1 MELSFLVDALKSLLI
16 NYTSNNSQIDE
27 SLNDLFS
34 SLESKN
40 LNNEIENYAEFIL
53 LASSLFELKAKRML
67 PQEEEIEWM
76 DEVEV
81 LKDKDLAFARLLQ
94 FKAFSEIG
102 IALAS
107 KIKYNENEIKS
118 FKYYQTKNLF
128 PKPDVEYEINKDKF
142 NEVAIEVFDRFK
154 TIEGFKHIDKDLPD
168 LQKAIDDLLQV
179 VDKRLNTSFESIL
192 NEVNTEKEAIAFFLA
207 LLEAVRWGFVKASQ
221 NDDGIKIEKIMN
233 YKKVITAILLVSDG
247 SVNHKYFLE
256 NFNISNEDLVNIFDE
271 INDELKE
278 KDYGFYI
285 KYDGKS
291 SDLVTLSS
299 ISTELA
305 EFKPPSV
312 LRGLST
318 PALETLSIV
327 AYEQPVT
334 KLKVSEIRGVESESS
349 LKTLESRGLI
359 EKSGYLDVPGNPHL
373 YITTNLFLEKMD
385 ISSIDDLP
393 VLGEYFSNLEEE

>member
-102 IALAS
+102 IAIAS

-128 PKPDVEYEINKDKF
+128 PKPDVEYEINRDKF

-221 NDDGIKIEKIMN
+221 NDDGIKIEKN
-233 YKKVITAILLVSDG
+233 Y
-247 SVNHKYFLE
+247 
-256 NFNISNEDLVNIFDE
+256 
-271 INDELKE
+271 EL
-278 KDYGFYI
+278 
-285 KYDGKS
+285 
-291 SDLVTLSS
+291 
-299 ISTELA
+299 
-305 EFKPPSV
+305 
-312 LRGLST
+312 
-318 PALETLSIV
+318 
-327 AYEQPVT
+327 
-334 KLKVSEIRGVESESS
+334 
-349 LKTLESRGLI
+349 
-359 EKSGYLDVPGNPHL
+359 
-373 YITTNLFLEKMD
+373 
-385 ISSIDDLP
+385 
-393 VLGEYFSNLEEE
+393 

>member
-1 MELSFLVDALKSLLI
+1 MELSFLVDALKTLLI

-40 LNNEIENYAEFIL
+40 LNNEIENYAEFVL

-67 PQEEEIEWM
+67 PQEEEVDWM

-142 NEVAIEVFDRFK
+142 NEVAIEVFERFK

-221 NDDGIKIEKIMN
+221 NDDGIKIEKN
-233 YKKVITAILLVSDG
+233 Y
-247 SVNHKYFLE
+247 
-256 NFNISNEDLVNIFDE
+256 
-271 INDELKE
+271 EL
-278 KDYGFYI
+278 
-285 KYDGKS
+285 
-291 SDLVTLSS
+291 
-299 ISTELA
+299 
-305 EFKPPSV
+305 
-312 LRGLST
+312 
-318 PALETLSIV
+318 
-327 AYEQPVT
+327 
-334 KLKVSEIRGVESESS
+334 
-349 LKTLESRGLI
+349 
-359 EKSGYLDVPGNPHL
+359 
-373 YITTNLFLEKMD
+373 
-385 ISSIDDLP
+385 
-393 VLGEYFSNLEEE
+393 

>member
-40 LNNEIENYAEFIL
+40 FNNEIENYAEFIL

-102 IALAS
+102 IAIAS

-128 PKPDVEYEINKDKF
+128 PKPDIEYEINKNKF

-221 NDDGIKIEKIMN
+221 NDDGIKIEKN
-233 YKKVITAILLVSDG
+233 Y
-247 SVNHKYFLE
+247 
-256 NFNISNEDLVNIFDE
+256 
-271 INDELKE
+271 EL
-278 KDYGFYI
+278 
-285 KYDGKS
+285 
-291 SDLVTLSS
+291 
-299 ISTELA
+299 
-305 EFKPPSV
+305 
-312 LRGLST
+312 
-318 PALETLSIV
+318 
-327 AYEQPVT
+327 
-334 KLKVSEIRGVESESS
+334 
-349 LKTLESRGLI
+349 
-359 EKSGYLDVPGNPHL
+359 
-373 YITTNLFLEKMD
+373 
-385 ISSIDDLP
+385 
-393 VLGEYFSNLEEE
+393 

>member
-81 LKDKDLAFARLLQ
+81 LKDKDLAFVRLLQ

-179 VDKRLNTSFESIL
+179 VDKRLNISFESIL
-192 NEVNTEKEAIAFFLA
+192 NDVNSEKEAIAFFLA
-207 LLEAVRWGFVKASQ
+207 LLEAVRWGFVKANQ
-221 NDDGIKIEKIMN
+221 NDEGIKIEKN
-233 YKKVITAILLVSDG
+233 Y
-247 SVNHKYFLE
+247 
-256 NFNISNEDLVNIFDE
+256 
-271 INDELKE
+271 EL
-278 KDYGFYI
+278 
-285 KYDGKS
+285 
-291 SDLVTLSS
+291 
-299 ISTELA
+299 
-305 EFKPPSV
+305 
-312 LRGLST
+312 
-318 PALETLSIV
+318 
-327 AYEQPVT
+327 
-334 KLKVSEIRGVESESS
+334 
-349 LKTLESRGLI
+349 
-359 EKSGYLDVPGNPHL
+359 
-373 YITTNLFLEKMD
+373 
-385 ISSIDDLP
+385 
-393 VLGEYFSNLEEE
+393 

>member
-142 NEVAIEVFDRFK
+142 NDVAIEVFDRFK

-207 LLEAVRWGFVKASQ
+207 LLE
-221 NDDGIKIEKIMN
+221 
-233 YKKVITAILLVSDG
+233 
-247 SVNHKYFLE
+247 
-256 NFNISNEDLVNIFDE
+256 
-271 INDELKE
+271 
-278 KDYGFYI
+278 
-285 KYDGKS
+285 
-291 SDLVTLSS
+291 LS
-299 ISTELA
+299 
-305 EFKPPSV
+305 
-312 LRGLST
+312 
-318 PALETLSIV
+318 
-327 AYEQPVT
+327 
-334 KLKVSEIRGVESESS
+334 
-349 LKTLESRGLI
+349 LI
-359 EKSGYLDVPGNPHL
+359 H
-373 YITTNLFLEKMD
+373 I
-385 ISSIDDLP
+385 
-393 VLGEYFSNLEEE
+393 

>member
-34 SLESKN
+34 SLDSKN

-128 PKPDVEYEINKDKF
+128 PKPDVEYEINKNKF
-142 NEVAIEVFDRFK
+142 NEVAIEVFERFK

-221 NDDGIKIEKIMN
+221 NDDGIKIEKN
-233 YKKVITAILLVSDG
+233 Y
-247 SVNHKYFLE
+247 
-256 NFNISNEDLVNIFDE
+256 
-271 INDELKE
+271 EL
-278 KDYGFYI
+278 
-285 KYDGKS
+285 
-291 SDLVTLSS
+291 
-299 ISTELA
+299 
-305 EFKPPSV
+305 
-312 LRGLST
+312 
-318 PALETLSIV
+318 
-327 AYEQPVT
+327 
-334 KLKVSEIRGVESESS
+334 
-349 LKTLESRGLI
+349 
-359 EKSGYLDVPGNPHL
+359 
-373 YITTNLFLEKMD
+373 
-385 ISSIDDLP
+385 
-393 VLGEYFSNLEEE
+393 

>member
-40 LNNEIENYAEFIL
+40 INNEIENYAEFIL

-128 PKPDVEYEINKDKF
+128 PKPDVEYEINKNKF

-221 NDDGIKIEKIMN
+221 NDDGIKIEKN
-233 YKKVITAILLVSDG
+233 Y
-247 SVNHKYFLE
+247 
-256 NFNISNEDLVNIFDE
+256 
-271 INDELKE
+271 EL
-278 KDYGFYI
+278 
-285 KYDGKS
+285 
-291 SDLVTLSS
+291 
-299 ISTELA
+299 
-305 EFKPPSV
+305 
-312 LRGLST
+312 
-318 PALETLSIV
+318 
-327 AYEQPVT
+327 
-334 KLKVSEIRGVESESS
+334 
-349 LKTLESRGLI
+349 
-359 EKSGYLDVPGNPHL
+359 
-373 YITTNLFLEKMD
+373 
-385 ISSIDDLP
+385 
-393 VLGEYFSNLEEE
+393 

>member
-1 MELSFLVDALKSLLI
+1 MELSFLVDSLKSLLI

-34 SLESKN
+34 SLELKN

-207 LLEAVRWGFVKASQ
+207 LLEAVRWGFVKANQ
-221 NDDGIKIEKIMN
+221 NDDGIKIEKN
-233 YKKVITAILLVSDG
+233 Y
-247 SVNHKYFLE
+247 
-256 NFNISNEDLVNIFDE
+256 
-271 INDELKE
+271 EL
-278 KDYGFYI
+278 
-285 KYDGKS
+285 
-291 SDLVTLSS
+291 
-299 ISTELA
+299 
-305 EFKPPSV
+305 
-312 LRGLST
+312 
-318 PALETLSIV
+318 
-327 AYEQPVT
+327 
-334 KLKVSEIRGVESESS
+334 
-349 LKTLESRGLI
+349 
-359 EKSGYLDVPGNPHL
+359 
-373 YITTNLFLEKMD
+373 
-385 ISSIDDLP
+385 
-393 VLGEYFSNLEEE
+393 

>member
-81 LKDKDLAFARLLQ
+81 LKNKDLAFARLLQ

-128 PKPDVEYEINKDKF
+128 PKPDVQYEINKDKF

-221 NDDGIKIEKIMN
+221 NDDGIKIEKN
-233 YKKVITAILLVSDG
+233 Y
-247 SVNHKYFLE
+247 
-256 NFNISNEDLVNIFDE
+256 
-271 INDELKE
+271 EL
-278 KDYGFYI
+278 
-285 KYDGKS
+285 
-291 SDLVTLSS
+291 
-299 ISTELA
+299 
-305 EFKPPSV
+305 
-312 LRGLST
+312 
-318 PALETLSIV
+318 
-327 AYEQPVT
+327 
-334 KLKVSEIRGVESESS
+334 
-349 LKTLESRGLI
+349 
-359 EKSGYLDVPGNPHL
+359 
-373 YITTNLFLEKMD
+373 
-385 ISSIDDLP
+385 
-393 VLGEYFSNLEEE
+393 

>member
-1 MELSFLVDALKSLLI
+1 MELSFLVDALKTLLI

-102 IALAS
+102 IAIAS

-128 PKPDVEYEINKDKF
+128 PKPDIEYEINKNKF

-207 LLEAVRWGFVKASQ
+207 LLEAVRWGLVKASQ
-221 NDDGIKIEKIMN
+221 NDEGIKIEKN
-233 YKKVITAILLVSDG
+233 Y
-247 SVNHKYFLE
+247 
-256 NFNISNEDLVNIFDE
+256 
-271 INDELKE
+271 EL
-278 KDYGFYI
+278 
-285 KYDGKS
+285 
-291 SDLVTLSS
+291 
-299 ISTELA
+299 
-305 EFKPPSV
+305 
-312 LRGLST
+312 
-318 PALETLSIV
+318 
-327 AYEQPVT
+327 
-334 KLKVSEIRGVESESS
+334 
-349 LKTLESRGLI
+349 
-359 EKSGYLDVPGNPHL
+359 
-373 YITTNLFLEKMD
+373 
-385 ISSIDDLP
+385 
-393 VLGEYFSNLEEE
+393 

>member
-76 DEVEV
+76 DEVEI

-142 NEVAIEVFDRFK
+142 NEVAIEVYDRFK

-192 NEVNTEKEAIAFFLA
+192 NEVDTEKEAIAFFLA

-221 NDDGIKIEKIMN
+221 NDDGIKIEKN
-233 YKKVITAILLVSDG
+233 Y
-247 SVNHKYFLE
+247 
-256 NFNISNEDLVNIFDE
+256 
-271 INDELKE
+271 EL
-278 KDYGFYI
+278 
-285 KYDGKS
+285 
-291 SDLVTLSS
+291 
-299 ISTELA
+299 
-305 EFKPPSV
+305 
-312 LRGLST
+312 
-318 PALETLSIV
+318 
-327 AYEQPVT
+327 
-334 KLKVSEIRGVESESS
+334 
-349 LKTLESRGLI
+349 
-359 EKSGYLDVPGNPHL
+359 
-373 YITTNLFLEKMD
+373 
-385 ISSIDDLP
+385 
-393 VLGEYFSNLEEE
+393 

>member
-102 IALAS
+102 IAIAS

-128 PKPDVEYEINKDKF
+128 PKPDIEYEINKNKF

-221 NDDGIKIEKIMN
+221 NDEGIKIEKN
-233 YKKVITAILLVSDG
+233 Y
-247 SVNHKYFLE
+247 
-256 NFNISNEDLVNIFDE
+256 
-271 INDELKE
+271 EL
-278 KDYGFYI
+278 
-285 KYDGKS
+285 
-291 SDLVTLSS
+291 
-299 ISTELA
+299 
-305 EFKPPSV
+305 
-312 LRGLST
+312 
-318 PALETLSIV
+318 
-327 AYEQPVT
+327 
-334 KLKVSEIRGVESESS
+334 
-349 LKTLESRGLI
+349 
-359 EKSGYLDVPGNPHL
+359 
-373 YITTNLFLEKMD
+373 
-385 ISSIDDLP
+385 
-393 VLGEYFSNLEEE
+393 

>member
-1 MELSFLVDALKSLLI
+1 MELSFLLDALKSLLI

-94 FKAFSEIG
+94 FKAYSEIG

-142 NEVAIEVFDRFK
+142 NEVSIEVFDRYK

-192 NEVNTEKEAIAFFLA
+192 NDVNSEKEAIAFFLA

-221 NDDGIKIEKIMN
+221 NDEGIKIEKN
-233 YKKVITAILLVSDG
+233 Y
-247 SVNHKYFLE
+247 
-256 NFNISNEDLVNIFDE
+256 
-271 INDELKE
+271 EL
-278 KDYGFYI
+278 
-285 KYDGKS
+285 
-291 SDLVTLSS
+291 
-299 ISTELA
+299 
-305 EFKPPSV
+305 
-312 LRGLST
+312 
-318 PALETLSIV
+318 
-327 AYEQPVT
+327 
-334 KLKVSEIRGVESESS
+334 
-349 LKTLESRGLI
+349 
-359 EKSGYLDVPGNPHL
+359 
-373 YITTNLFLEKMD
+373 
-385 ISSIDDLP
+385 
-393 VLGEYFSNLEEE
+393 

>member
-40 LNNEIENYAEFIL
+40 INNEIENYAEFIL

-192 NEVNTEKEAIAFFLA
+192 NEVNSEKEAIAFFLA
-207 LLEAVRWGFVKASQ
+207 LLEAVRWGFVKANQ
-221 NDDGIKIEKIMN
+221 NDEGIKIEKN
-233 YKKVITAILLVSDG
+233 Y
-247 SVNHKYFLE
+247 
-256 NFNISNEDLVNIFDE
+256 
-271 INDELKE
+271 EL
-278 KDYGFYI
+278 
-285 KYDGKS
+285 
-291 SDLVTLSS
+291 
-299 ISTELA
+299 
-305 EFKPPSV
+305 
-312 LRGLST
+312 
-318 PALETLSIV
+318 
-327 AYEQPVT
+327 
-334 KLKVSEIRGVESESS
+334 
-349 LKTLESRGLI
+349 
-359 EKSGYLDVPGNPHL
+359 
-373 YITTNLFLEKMD
+373 
-385 ISSIDDLP
+385 
-393 VLGEYFSNLEEE
+393 

>member
-34 SLESKN
+34 SIESKN

-221 NDDGIKIEKIMN
+221 NDEGIKIEKN
-233 YKKVITAILLVSDG
+233 Y
-247 SVNHKYFLE
+247 
-256 NFNISNEDLVNIFDE
+256 
-271 INDELKE
+271 EL
-278 KDYGFYI
+278 
-285 KYDGKS
+285 
-291 SDLVTLSS
+291 
-299 ISTELA
+299 
-305 EFKPPSV
+305 
-312 LRGLST
+312 
-318 PALETLSIV
+318 
-327 AYEQPVT
+327 
-334 KLKVSEIRGVESESS
+334 
-349 LKTLESRGLI
+349 
-359 EKSGYLDVPGNPHL
+359 
-373 YITTNLFLEKMD
+373 
-385 ISSIDDLP
+385 
-393 VLGEYFSNLEEE
+393 

>member
-207 LLEAVRWGFVKASQ
+207 LLEAVRWGFVKAIQ
-221 NDDGIKIEKIMN
+221 NDDGIKIEKN
-233 YKKVITAILLVSDG
+233 Y
-247 SVNHKYFLE
+247 
-256 NFNISNEDLVNIFDE
+256 
-271 INDELKE
+271 EL
-278 KDYGFYI
+278 
-285 KYDGKS
+285 
-291 SDLVTLSS
+291 
-299 ISTELA
+299 
-305 EFKPPSV
+305 
-312 LRGLST
+312 
-318 PALETLSIV
+318 
-327 AYEQPVT
+327 
-334 KLKVSEIRGVESESS
+334 
-349 LKTLESRGLI
+349 
-359 EKSGYLDVPGNPHL
+359 
-373 YITTNLFLEKMD
+373 
-385 ISSIDDLP
+385 
-393 VLGEYFSNLEEE
+393 

>member
-1 MELSFLVDALKSLLI
+1 MELSFLVDELKSLLI

-179 VDKRLNTSFESIL
+179 IDKRLNTSFESIL

-221 NDDGIKIEKIMN
+221 NDEGIKIEKN
-233 YKKVITAILLVSDG
+233 Y
-247 SVNHKYFLE
+247 
-256 NFNISNEDLVNIFDE
+256 
-271 INDELKE
+271 EL
-278 KDYGFYI
+278 
-285 KYDGKS
+285 
-291 SDLVTLSS
+291 
-299 ISTELA
+299 
-305 EFKPPSV
+305 
-312 LRGLST
+312 
-318 PALETLSIV
+318 
-327 AYEQPVT
+327 
-334 KLKVSEIRGVESESS
+334 
-349 LKTLESRGLI
+349 
-359 EKSGYLDVPGNPHL
+359 
-373 YITTNLFLEKMD
+373 
-385 ISSIDDLP
+385 
-393 VLGEYFSNLEEE
+393 

>member
-128 PKPDVEYEINKDKF
+128 PKPDIEYEINKNQF

-221 NDDGIKIEKIMN
+221 NDDGIKIEKN
-233 YKKVITAILLVSDG
+233 Y
-247 SVNHKYFLE
+247 
-256 NFNISNEDLVNIFDE
+256 
-271 INDELKE
+271 EL
-278 KDYGFYI
+278 
-285 KYDGKS
+285 
-291 SDLVTLSS
+291 
-299 ISTELA
+299 
-305 EFKPPSV
+305 
-312 LRGLST
+312 
-318 PALETLSIV
+318 
-327 AYEQPVT
+327 
-334 KLKVSEIRGVESESS
+334 
-349 LKTLESRGLI
+349 
-359 EKSGYLDVPGNPHL
+359 
-373 YITTNLFLEKMD
+373 
-385 ISSIDDLP
+385 
-393 VLGEYFSNLEEE
+393 

>member
-81 LKDKDLAFARLLQ
+81 LKNKDLAFARLLQ

-128 PKPDVEYEINKDKF
+128 PKPDVQYEINKDKF
-142 NEVAIEVFDRFK
+142 NEVAIEVYDRFK

-221 NDDGIKIEKIMN
+221 NDEGIKIEKN
-233 YKKVITAILLVSDG
+233 Y
-247 SVNHKYFLE
+247 
-256 NFNISNEDLVNIFDE
+256 
-271 INDELKE
+271 EL
-278 KDYGFYI
+278 
-285 KYDGKS
+285 
-291 SDLVTLSS
+291 
-299 ISTELA
+299 
-305 EFKPPSV
+305 
-312 LRGLST
+312 
-318 PALETLSIV
+318 
-327 AYEQPVT
+327 
-334 KLKVSEIRGVESESS
+334 
-349 LKTLESRGLI
+349 
-359 EKSGYLDVPGNPHL
+359 
-373 YITTNLFLEKMD
+373 
-385 ISSIDDLP
+385 
-393 VLGEYFSNLEEE
+393 

>member
-76 DEVEV
+76 DEVEI

-128 PKPDVEYEINKDKF
+128 PKPDIEYKINKDKF

-168 LQKAIDDLLQV
+168 LQKAIDDLLQI
-179 VDKRLNTSFESIL
+179 VDKRLNISFESIL
-192 NEVNTEKEAIAFFLA
+192 NDVNSEKEAIAFFLA

-221 NDDGIKIEKIMN
+221 NDEGIKIEKN
-233 YKKVITAILLVSDG
+233 Y
-247 SVNHKYFLE
+247 
-256 NFNISNEDLVNIFDE
+256 
-271 INDELKE
+271 EL
-278 KDYGFYI
+278 
-285 KYDGKS
+285 
-291 SDLVTLSS
+291 
-299 ISTELA
+299 
-305 EFKPPSV
+305 
-312 LRGLST
+312 
-318 PALETLSIV
+318 
-327 AYEQPVT
+327 
-334 KLKVSEIRGVESESS
+334 
-349 LKTLESRGLI
+349 
-359 EKSGYLDVPGNPHL
+359 
-373 YITTNLFLEKMD
+373 
-385 ISSIDDLP
+385 
-393 VLGEYFSNLEEE
+393 

>member
-128 PKPDVEYEINKDKF
+128 PKPDIEYEINKNKF

-192 NEVNTEKEAIAFFLA
+192 NEVNSEKEAIAFFLA

-221 NDDGIKIEKIMN
+221 NDDGIKIEKN
-233 YKKVITAILLVSDG
+233 Y
-247 SVNHKYFLE
+247 
-256 NFNISNEDLVNIFDE
+256 
-271 INDELKE
+271 EL
-278 KDYGFYI
+278 
-285 KYDGKS
+285 
-291 SDLVTLSS
+291 
-299 ISTELA
+299 
-305 EFKPPSV
+305 
-312 LRGLST
+312 
-318 PALETLSIV
+318 
-327 AYEQPVT
+327 
-334 KLKVSEIRGVESESS
+334 
-349 LKTLESRGLI
+349 
-359 EKSGYLDVPGNPHL
+359 
-373 YITTNLFLEKMD
+373 
-385 ISSIDDLP
+385 
-393 VLGEYFSNLEEE
+393 

>member
-1 MELSFLVDALKSLLI
+1 MELSFLLDALKSLLI

-94 FKAFSEIG
+94 FKAFSEIV

-221 NDDGIKIEKIMN
+221 NDEGINIEKN
-233 YKKVITAILLVSDG
+233 Y
-247 SVNHKYFLE
+247 
-256 NFNISNEDLVNIFDE
+256 
-271 INDELKE
+271 EL
-278 KDYGFYI
+278 
-285 KYDGKS
+285 
-291 SDLVTLSS
+291 
-299 ISTELA
+299 
-305 EFKPPSV
+305 
-312 LRGLST
+312 
-318 PALETLSIV
+318 
-327 AYEQPVT
+327 
-334 KLKVSEIRGVESESS
+334 
-349 LKTLESRGLI
+349 
-359 EKSGYLDVPGNPHL
+359 
-373 YITTNLFLEKMD
+373 
-385 ISSIDDLP
+385 
-393 VLGEYFSNLEEE
+393 

>member
-81 LKDKDLAFARLLQ
+81 LKNKDLAFARLLQ

-128 PKPDVEYEINKDKF
+128 PKPDVEYEINKNKF

-221 NDDGIKIEKIMN
+221 NDEGIKIEKN
-233 YKKVITAILLVSDG
+233 Y
-247 SVNHKYFLE
+247 
-256 NFNISNEDLVNIFDE
+256 
-271 INDELKE
+271 EL
-278 KDYGFYI
+278 
-285 KYDGKS
+285 
-291 SDLVTLSS
+291 
-299 ISTELA
+299 
-305 EFKPPSV
+305 
-312 LRGLST
+312 
-318 PALETLSIV
+318 
-327 AYEQPVT
+327 
-334 KLKVSEIRGVESESS
+334 
-349 LKTLESRGLI
+349 
-359 EKSGYLDVPGNPHL
+359 
-373 YITTNLFLEKMD
+373 
-385 ISSIDDLP
+385 
-393 VLGEYFSNLEEE
+393 

>member
-34 SLESKN
+34 SLETKN

-128 PKPDVEYEINKDKF
+128 PKPDVEYEINKNKF

-221 NDDGIKIEKIMN
+221 NDDGIKIEKN
-233 YKKVITAILLVSDG
+233 Y
-247 SVNHKYFLE
+247 
-256 NFNISNEDLVNIFDE
+256 
-271 INDELKE
+271 EL
-278 KDYGFYI
+278 
-285 KYDGKS
+285 
-291 SDLVTLSS
+291 
-299 ISTELA
+299 
-305 EFKPPSV
+305 
-312 LRGLST
+312 
-318 PALETLSIV
+318 
-327 AYEQPVT
+327 
-334 KLKVSEIRGVESESS
+334 
-349 LKTLESRGLI
+349 
-359 EKSGYLDVPGNPHL
+359 
-373 YITTNLFLEKMD
+373 
-385 ISSIDDLP
+385 
-393 VLGEYFSNLEEE
+393 

>member
-142 NEVAIEVFDRFK
+142 NEVAIEVYDRFK

-192 NEVNTEKEAIAFFLA
+192 NEVNSEKEAIAFFLA
-207 LLEAVRWGFVKASQ
+207 LLEAVRWGFVKANQ
-221 NDDGIKIEKIMN
+221 NDEGIKIEKN
-233 YKKVITAILLVSDG
+233 Y
-247 SVNHKYFLE
+247 
-256 NFNISNEDLVNIFDE
+256 
-271 INDELKE
+271 EL
-278 KDYGFYI
+278 
-285 KYDGKS
+285 
-291 SDLVTLSS
+291 
-299 ISTELA
+299 
-305 EFKPPSV
+305 
-312 LRGLST
+312 
-318 PALETLSIV
+318 
-327 AYEQPVT
+327 
-334 KLKVSEIRGVESESS
+334 
-349 LKTLESRGLI
+349 
-359 EKSGYLDVPGNPHL
+359 
-373 YITTNLFLEKMD
+373 
-385 ISSIDDLP
+385 
-393 VLGEYFSNLEEE
+393 

>member
-179 VDKRLNTSFESIL
+179 VNKRLNTSFESIL

-221 NDDGIKIEKIMN
+221 NDDGIKIEKN
-233 YKKVITAILLVSDG
+233 Y
-247 SVNHKYFLE
+247 
-256 NFNISNEDLVNIFDE
+256 
-271 INDELKE
+271 EL
-278 KDYGFYI
+278 
-285 KYDGKS
+285 
-291 SDLVTLSS
+291 
-299 ISTELA
+299 
-305 EFKPPSV
+305 
-312 LRGLST
+312 
-318 PALETLSIV
+318 
-327 AYEQPVT
+327 
-334 KLKVSEIRGVESESS
+334 
-349 LKTLESRGLI
+349 
-359 EKSGYLDVPGNPHL
+359 
-373 YITTNLFLEKMD
+373 
-385 ISSIDDLP
+385 
-393 VLGEYFSNLEEE
+393 